1 MESKRKRN
9 EDGYRDTESKDG
21 TISSRIEGK
30 TALGVK
36 FICKH
41 RNISKT
47 KYINQ
52 AVKEKLER
60 DMQDTKIEISLEEWF
75 DYMIAKEQT
84 TEKCEQYGI
93 GDIPWM

>member
-21 TISSRIEGK
+21 TISSRIEGE
-30 TALGVK
+30 TAMRVK
-36 FICKH
+36 LICKH

-60 DMQDTKIEISLEEWF
+60 DIQNAKIEISMEEWF
-75 DYMIAKEQT
+75 DYVIAKERT
-84 TEKCEQYGI
+84 TDKYEQMGI
-93 GDIPWM
+93 PGIE

>member
-1 MESKRKRN
+1 MESKRTRN
-9 EDGYRDTESKDG
+9 EDGYRDSESKDG
-21 TISSRIEGK
+21 TISASIEK
-30 TALGVK
+30 ELAVRVK
-36 FICKH
+36 LICKY
-41 RNISKT
+41 RNISKK

-60 DMQDTKIEISLEEWF
+60 DVQGAKIEISMEEWF
-75 DYMIAKEQT
+75 DYKIAKEQT

>member
-21 TISSRIEGK
+21 TISSRIEWE
-30 TALGVK
+30 TAMRVK
-36 FICKH
+36 LICKH

-60 DMQDTKIEISLEEWF
+60 DIQGGKIEISMEEWF
-75 DYMIAKEQT
+75 DYMIAKERT
-84 TEKCEQYGI
+84 TDGYEQMGI
-93 GDIPWM
+93 PGIE

>member
-41 RNISKT
+41 LNISKT

-60 DMQDTKIEISLEEWF
+60 DMKDTKVEISVQDLFNLINPEEQ
-75 DYMIAKEQT
+75 DGNKYEQM
-84 TEKCEQYGI
+84 GI
-93 GDIPWM
+93 PGIE

>member
-21 TISSRIEGK
+21 TISSRIVGK

-60 DMQDTKIEISLEEWF
+60 DIHGAKFEVSAEEWL
-75 DYMIAKEQT
+75 DYMIAKERT
-84 TEKCEQYGI
+84 TDKYEQMGI
-93 GDIPWM
+93 PGIE

>member
-21 TISSRIEGK
+21 TISSRIEWE
-30 TALGVK
+30 TAMRVK
-36 FICKH
+36 LICKH

-60 DMQDTKIEISLEEWF
+60 DMQGAKFEVSAEEWF
-75 DYMIAKEQT
+75 DYMIAKERT
-84 TEKCEQYGI
+84 TDKYEQMGI
-93 GDIPWM
+93 PGIE

>member
-1 MESKRKRN
+1 MEQKRTRN
-9 EDGYRDTESKDG
+9 EDGYRDSESMDG
-21 TISSRIEGK
+21 TISASIEK
-30 TALGVK
+30 ELAVRVK

-84 TEKCEQYGI
+84 TDKYEQMGI
-93 GDIPWM
+93 PGIE